1 MLRACLFLM
10 SLSAPAAAFA
20 SDAAPVVAAERAFA
34 AMAQD
39 QGISAAFKT
48 FAAEDG
54 ILLVPEPTPARPHFE
69 KLGDAPGSL
78 RWWPVYAGIAQSGD
92 LGFTTG
98 PFVSDDGR
106 NTGQGWFFTIWKRQL
121 DGRWR
126 WLLDHGT
133 PTAAPSAIG
142 SDAPFVSLAPG
153 TAGGAGAA
161 AELDAVEAKLN
172 SALAGDARAALD
184 AVLADDA
191 RVMRQGPQPF
201 IGRAAFSAALL
212 HGPQS
217 IRTRPLGSGVSDA
230 GDLGYSFG
238 HADWEQGGRTL
249 NGHYVRLWQRRNEGW
264 KLIVD
269 ELVPR
274 PEPRRGAT
282 PAATPA
288 PPPATSE
295 DHAGTGFAAPTRP
308 SP

>member
-1 MLRACLFLM
+1 MLRSGLFLL
-10 SLSAPAAAFA
+10 SLCAPAAALA
-20 SDAAPVVAAERAFA
+20 GSDAAPVVAAERAFA
-34 AMAQD
+34 AMAQEK
-39 QGISAAFKT
+39 GISAAFKT
-48 FAAEDG
+48 FAADDG
-54 ILLVPEPTPARPHFE
+54 ILLVPEPTPARPHLE
-69 KLGDAPGSL
+69 TLGDAPGSL

-106 NTGQGWFFTIWKRQL
+106 TKGQGWFFTIWKRQP

-126 WLLDHGT
+126 WLIDHGT

-142 SDAPFVSLAPG
+142 SDSPFVSLAPG

-172 SALAGDARAALD
+172 SALAGDAHTALE

-201 IGRAAFSAALL
+201 IGRAAFSTALL
-212 HGPQS
+212 HGPRT
-217 IRTRPLGSGVSDA
+217 IRTRRLGGGVSDA

-238 HADWEQGGRTL
+238 HADWEQGARTL
-249 NGHYVRLWQRRNEGW
+249 NGHYVRLWQRRSGGW
-264 KLIVD
+264 TLIVD

-274 PEPRRGAT
+274 PEPRRAAT
-282 PAATPA
+282 PAAAPDLAPA
-288 PPPATSE
+288 PTDPK
-295 DHAGTGFAAPTRP
+295 GAAPTRP